1 MMDNIYIYEVE
12 YNGARGIVIADNEE
26 QAKEKV
32 TEAYRG
38 GGYGE
43 DFNFSELK
51 VWSPLNNEVGE
62 YIRRYPDV
70 LEVTE

>member
-1 MMDNIYIYEVE
+1 MMDKVFIYEVE
-12 YNGARGIVIADNEE
+12 ENGAKGIVIADTREE
-26 QAKEKV
+26 AENKV
-32 TEAYRG
+32 IEAYKG

-51 VWSPLNNEVGE
+51 VYKPTHGE
-62 YIRRYPDV
+62 YVTKYPDV